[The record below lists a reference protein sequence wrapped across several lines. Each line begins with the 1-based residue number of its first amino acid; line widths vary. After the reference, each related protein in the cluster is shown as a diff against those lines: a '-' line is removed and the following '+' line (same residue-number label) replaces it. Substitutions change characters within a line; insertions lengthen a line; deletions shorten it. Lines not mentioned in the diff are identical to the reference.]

1 MESKTL
7 ITKGLEIADFY
18 YSAKRY
24 FNQLFLLTEGI
35 SNLLIDK
42 GWKVTSWM
50 NKRPVSIISYLW
62 SNDRS
67 NLTKSFSA
75 RFEKEEEPNIK
86 YGFSIFFFNYD
97 PLGEQQWVPSA
108 YFFRVKLIEDKSL
121 DDWKVDPKIA
131 QYIRPILL
139 SHSVNSVFIETSEPW
154 PKELSGDG
162 VDNQIQS
169 ISIVPFP
176 LASIENSEDLEY
188 ITTKAINALSEN
200 NPKILAN
207 DEEYL
212 TRVWELTTDIKA

>member
-7 ITKGLEIADFY
+7 VSKGLEIAEFY

-24 FNQLFLLTEGI
+24 FNQLILLTEGI

-42 GWKVTSWM
+42 GWNITAWKTGRPAFVTPYSW
-50 NKRPVSIISYLW
+50 VH
-62 SNDRS
+62 DRS
-67 NLTKSFSA
+67 TLMKSFST

-86 YGFSIFFFNYD
+86 YGFSIYFYNYD
-97 PLGEQQWVPSA
+97 PSGEQQWVPSA
-108 YFFRVKLIEDKSL
+108 CFFRVNLIEDKSFE
-121 DDWKVDPKIA
+121 DWKVDPKIA
-131 QYIRPILL
+131 QFIRPLLL
-139 SHSVNSVFIETSEPW
+139 SPSVNSVFIETSKPW

-176 LASIENSEDLEY
+176 LASIENSENLEF
-188 ITTKAINALSEN
+188 ITTKAINALSVN
-200 NPKILAN
+200 NPKALVV

-212 TRVWELTTDIKA
+212 TSVWELTTDKKA